1 MKKLLAIVLIIAH
14 LSGYGVYGAS
24 GVFDSATLDESRIK
38 DLHDLGIMIGDENG
52 NLRLDD
58 TITRAETAK
67 MYFEEF
73 VIGKQT
79 KIDGAVIEKSEMIDF
94 AGKYDNIPLHTD
106 EEYAKSTFFGK
117 LIAPGVMSFMSVWAK
132 YLEIDLAGDE
142 LLAGK
147 STKIEWIKPVFAEDV
162 LTSTCTVSNL
172 TKRNARN
179 GIVELTFEVFNQ
191 NNELVLTDVTE
202 MIVKCRP

>member
-1 MKKLLAIVLIIAH
+1 ML
-14 LSGYGVYGAS
+14 
-24 GVFDSATLDESRIK
+24 
-38 DLHDLGIMIGDENG
+38 
-52 NLRLDD
+52 
-58 TITRAETAK
+58 
-67 MYFEEF
+67 
-73 VIGKQT
+73 GKQT
-79 KIDGAVIEKSEMIDF
+79 KIDSAIIEKSEMIDF
-94 AGKYDNIPLHTD
+94 AKRYDNIPLHTD

-132 YLEIDLAGDE
+132 YLEIDLAGEE
-142 LLAGK
+142 LIAGK

-172 TKRNARN
+172 TKRNTQN
-179 GIVELTFEVFNQ
+179 GIVELTIEVFNQ